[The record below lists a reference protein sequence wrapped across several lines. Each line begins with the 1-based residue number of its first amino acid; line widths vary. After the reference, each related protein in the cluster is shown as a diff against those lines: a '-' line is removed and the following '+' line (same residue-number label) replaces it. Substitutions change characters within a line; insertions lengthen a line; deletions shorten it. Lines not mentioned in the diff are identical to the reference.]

1 MPSNS
6 LYSIYYRNFICAR
19 ILNQN
24 ITNDVKIFVPLARNC
39 MGSACTTY
47 ALLSVLIR
55 DGFGACFI
63 VPEVVQTILHFGD
76 TVAGLILVK
85 NVLFW
90 FVRKIHE
97 VTPTHF

>member
-6 LYSIYYRNFICAR
+6 LYSIYYRNFTCAR

-47 ALLSVLIR
+47 ALLSVLTVYVKTFEGENFR
-55 DGFGACFI
+55 GFRGF
-63 VPEVVQTILHFGD
+63 
-76 TVAGLILVK
+76 
-85 NVLFW
+85 
-90 FVRKIHE
+90 
-97 VTPTHF
+97 